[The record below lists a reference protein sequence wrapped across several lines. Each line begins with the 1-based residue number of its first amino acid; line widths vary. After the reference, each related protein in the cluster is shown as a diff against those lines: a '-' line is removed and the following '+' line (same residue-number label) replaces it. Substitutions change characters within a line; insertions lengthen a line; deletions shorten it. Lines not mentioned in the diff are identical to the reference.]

1 MQRPLLVFLF
11 FFTFCFSVRSQTLYS
26 IKGVVLDAENKEQL
40 IGATVSIEAINRNTQ
55 AGLDG
60 SYSLANL
67 KSGTYKL
74 RCRFLGNQTK
84 DTTIVLN
91 GHIRLNFLLKN
102 TAAVLNN
109 VEIAGK
115 TNRETDASV
124 RKHEQNADNVVNLIS
139 ARAIQLSPDIT
150 VANVIQR
157 VSGVSLERSGNG
169 EGRYAIIRGMDKRY
183 NYTLINGIKVP
194 SPDNKNRYVP
204 LDIFPSDLVER
215 IEISKTLTPDM
226 EGDAIGGVVNMVM
239 KNAPEHQYL
248 NASISTGAN
257 QHVFNHGFN
266 AFPVNA
272 INRKSPY
279 EINGPSYLAKPEDFT
294 RDNLNYTGKSFRP
307 NLLANLSIGNRFLGQ
322 KLGVMLGGSYQN
334 TYRSYTNI
342 FVPGDQ
348 YLDQANAP
356 GVLLIKHASSRD
368 YSTQVT
374 RIGLNAKVDYRF
386 NDKNKI
392 SAYAFHAIL
401 DDAQARL
408 TRDSIQTPP
417 REGYGTAQVSYFGRS
432 KYQHQSITN
441 TTIDGQH
448 TLIPGLKFNWI
459 GAYSIAKS
467 NIPDLAEY
475 GYDTGF
481 YADGTNPNPY
491 QHPNKAVDYHRIWE
505 NNSDKDLSGY
515 ANLAYTNKLMNIPFT
530 LTGGAMYRNKK
541 RNNLYQDYLLKTVP
555 NNDGTFQEWTNI
567 YDFKWS
573 VSNPDGSP
581 ENANTYRATEDVTAG
596 FGMLKFKLN
605 KFETLLG
612 LRVENTKQ
620 HYDNDL
626 PVTQAGKTGDKSY
639 SDLLPSIN
647 IKYILNQKTN
657 LRLSYFASINRPS
670 FYELV
675 PAPRKGDEYN
685 ETGNPELKHATADNF
700 DIRYELFPKSN
711 EQILIGAF
719 YKKIHNPIEFGFI
732 NDKFDTYA
740 PQNFGDATNFGFEL
754 VYEKYIRN
762 FGFRANYTYTN
773 SAITTT
779 KFQTINK
786 QIVAP
791 LQKRP
796 LQGQSKNIANAAL
809 LYKSVKQGIDV
820 QLAWQYTGE
829 RIAVVS
835 PYYELD
841 QWQKGASTFD
851 FSAEKRFKNHLAVF
865 VKVQNLLNTPDEMYI
880 KQPPTGNAAPVSYQ
894 TVGSNQ
900 TLASKSSYGQNY
912 QLGLRYTL

>member
-11 FFTFCFSVRSQTLYS
+11 FYSFCFTAKSQSVYT
-26 IKGVVLDAENKEQL
+26 IKGVVLDAERKERL
-40 IGATVSIEAINRNTQ
+40 IGATISIEALNRHSR

-60 SYSLANL
+60 SYALSNL
-67 KSGTYKL
+67 TVGTYKV
-74 RCRFLGNQTK
+74 RCRYLGNQTK
-84 DTTIVLN
+84 DTTIVL
-91 GHIRLNFLLKN
+91 HADLSLNFYLKN
-102 TAAVLNN
+102 TSAALNG

-115 TNRETDASV
+115 VNKGTDAAV
-124 RKHEQNADNVVNLIS
+124 RKDEQNADNVVNLVS
-139 ARAIQLSPDIT
+139 AKAIQLSPDIT
-150 VANVIQR
+150 VANVLQR
-157 VSGVSLERSGNG
+157 VSGVSIERSGNG

-215 IEISKTLTPDM
+215 LEISKTLTPDM

-239 KNAPEHQYL
+239 KNAPNHQYL

-257 QHVFNHGFN
+257 QNVFNRGFTS
-266 AFPVNA
+266 FPVNA
-272 INRKSPY
+272 IQRKSPY
-279 EINGPSYLAKPEDFT
+279 EKNGPSYLAKPGDFS
-294 RDNLNYTGKSFRP
+294 RDNLNYTNQTFKP
-307 NLLANLSIGNRFLGQ
+307 NLMANLSIGDRFFNQ

-334 TYRSYTNI
+334 TYRSYSNI

-356 GVLLIKHASSRD
+356 GVLQIKHANFRD
-368 YSTQVT
+368 YSSQLT

-392 SAYAFHAIL
+392 SVYAFHAIL

-417 REGYGTAQVSYFGRS
+417 RVGYGTGQVWYYGRS

-459 GAYSIAKS
+459 GAYSMAKS

-475 GYDTGF
+475 EYDTGF
-481 YADGTNPNPY
+481 FSDGTNPDPY
-491 QHPNKAVDYHRIWE
+491 QHPNKVVDYHRIWE

-541 RNNLYQDYLLKTVP
+541 RNNLSQDYLLRP
-555 NNDGTFQEWTNI
+555 LQNSDGTFQEWTNI
-567 YDFKWS
+567 YDFQWS

-581 ENANTYRATEDVTAG
+581 ENANTYRASEDVVAG
-596 FGMLKFKLN
+596 FGMLKFKLSS
-605 KFETLLG
+605 FETLVG

-626 PVTQAGKTGDKSY
+626 PVTQAGKTGDKTY

-647 IKYILNQKTN
+647 IKYVLNDQTN
-657 LRLSYFASINRPS
+657 LRLSYFSSINRPS
-670 FYELV
+670 FAELV

-685 ETGNPELKHATADNF
+685 ENGNPELKHATADNF
-700 DIRYELFPKSN
+700 DFRYEIFPKGN

-719 YKKIHNPIEFGFI
+719 YKQIYNPIEFGFI
-732 NDKFDTYA
+732 NNKFDTYA

-762 FGFRANYTYTN
+762 FGLRANYTYTN
-773 SAITTT
+773 SSITTT
-779 KFQTINK
+779 KFQTIDK
-786 QIVAP
+786 QNVAP

-796 LQGQSKNIANAAL
+796 LQGQSANIANVAL
-809 LYKSVKQGIDV
+809 LYKDFKAGIDI

-835 PYYELD
+835 PYYEFD
-841 QWQKGASTFD
+841 QWQKGSSTFD
-851 FSAEKRFKNHLAVF
+851 FSGEKRFKNHLSVF
-865 VKVQNLLNTPDEMYI
+865 VKVQNLLNRPDEIYI
-880 KQPPTGNAAPVSYQ
+880 KQPASGNAVPVSYQ
-894 TVGSNQ
+894 KPGSNR
-900 TLASKSSYGQNY
+900 TLASKSIYGQNY